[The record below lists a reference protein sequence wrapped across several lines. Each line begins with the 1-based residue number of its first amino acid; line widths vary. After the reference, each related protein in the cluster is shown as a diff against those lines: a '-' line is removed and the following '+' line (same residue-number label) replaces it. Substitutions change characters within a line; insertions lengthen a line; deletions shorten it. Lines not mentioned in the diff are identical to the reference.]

1 MKKLGISLLV
11 SVIIP
16 TCNSQRTIE
25 KCLNSVRRQT
35 HKNTE
40 TLVVDNFSTDK
51 TASIAKRFGAKVLSL
66 RSERSA
72 ARNYGAQEAGG
83 EFLLFIDSDMELQP
97 EVIEE
102 CLTKCT
108 EDSADA
114 VIIPE
119 KYMSQ
124 GLIGLCRET
133 EKQLLTSR
141 SDLMEIPR
149 FFRRNIFL
157 RLGGFDEKLV
167 CGEDFDFFQ
176 RFNASG
182 YTFGKIEAQLLH
194 FEHVQTFYDV
204 ATKGYGYGKTLVNLM
219 EKAPKNTVRRYGI
232 LRMSSVKKIGSETRS
247 LKVLFVFV
255 FMKVVEYLSYSCGLF
270 SASVEKSFV
279 KKGFD
284 RFSAGAR
291 KKSGFIAG
299 WLLLFL
305 VALVVFRNFFFTNG
319 LPGGNDTF
327 GWVSRE
333 YIFAR
338 NFRWLYVWR
347 PYSFGFVEGINLMDL
362 FFMIT
367 DFAFTDAVATI
378 KVFLFLCFLLAG
390 FSMHAFAYRYTHSS
404 LAALSAG
411 LVYVLNQWFFSQLTE
426 GHVDL
431 VFSYAFAPLLFL
443 LVDRALVKGG
453 LKNLILS
460 SLGLAVFLAGFHANS
475 VVIYGFF
482 LALFLVVY
490 LLFPSR
496 KTRLVGRG
504 RSLLKFL
511 AVCGVAVFL
520 LTAFFT
526 VPFFMNVK
534 AYFMTEE
541 YKYQIEEAESF
552 SASNLVEAFAL
563 GATEEGGYLAV
574 VDVRQG
580 FGITDFPVQA
590 FLFVI
595 FLVCYCAIL
604 FRRDRYTIF
613 FLAATIVS
621 IFISKGSNPP
631 FGGFFNWAWLNIPHF
646 AVFRRPNRWEMMTAF
661 SNAFFVALFISL
673 VYNHVRKER
682 RNSNGS
688 VKLKTRIS
696 KHVHVDPFNASAGL
710 LKDLSAGF
718 RKSCRFL
725 GVTVL
730 ILILLSGL
738 VSCWFFFYNGLLTY
752 RLSKSYVKP
761 FDWVAQ
767 QQGDYKVVTVNKSPG
782 EWANDPNAVTDF
794 AFCRMSTDIGWVH
807 DIGFDSSVIHDKPV
821 LQDGG
826 WEPASKFFLDYLRRD
841 LVEHNMTDDFLKILG
856 SLNYRYVV
864 IPSYSSEKVRDF
876 ILAQEGGHV
885 VYNESDSVIV
895 ECDHFAQRVF
905 SPRNSAIVVG
915 GSEALMSLYKTDSFN
930 LNDVALVF
938 MNPNEAFNTFSD
950 EEMSSSEALIFSG
963 GADVLDA
970 AIPFM
975 GDSVNLILA
984 KDYAVPSGNVTKYWI
999 VSSFWRDSGKLVLG
1013 GDTLTTRGQ
1022 HKVEIPFSVSATADY
1037 EVWMRIAFASDRG
1050 KLSLFLDDE
1059 FLGELSPKTDYWTT
1073 LKWVRI
1079 ATPNLDVGRHVLS
1092 FVNDGSGYNDI
1103 DAICLAKK
1111 TVFETKLNAFT
1122 EKLRSFSGR
1131 MIYLLQPE
1139 DFLQEASPK
1148 WSIISQAYEGHVL
1161 LGENAFINIS
1171 PEATADASSTQFLQ
1185 EEKINASYVTDG
1197 DMKTRWASVPY
1208 DDPPQWLELNW
1219 ANPREIV
1226 AAKIYFERAYAED
1239 YLIQTWDSNQSAWIT
1254 QANVTGNSEL
1264 VRLHFFDDPVTTT
1277 KMRIYV
1283 TKFDG
1288 FALTSIFELE
1298 AYEKSA
1304 TISSSLSILRNG
1316 NYQCFIRANSMLENG
1331 RIYVKLGDETSEV
1344 FMTNVSSGYGWF
1356 DAGTFYVDA
1365 GERELSLGS
1374 LGKVGISQ
1382 ILLVSLTGDEDHTA
1396 LGDLFASNKSTP
1408 TIEYGIVNPCT
1419 YRLQVSATEP
1429 FLLVLSETYNPLWK
1443 ALIENEEISSF
1454 PVYSFLNG
1462 FFINK
1467 TGNLSLTLYFTGQR
1481 YVDAGLKVALTSFL
1495 VSMVIVLTPSR
1506 IPRKI
1511 FSKIRQSRKR
1521 VDS

>member
-1 MKKLGISLLV
+1 VKKLGISPFV

-16 TCNSQRTIE
+16 TCNSQSTIE
-25 KCLNSVRRQT
+25 KCLNSIGMQT
-35 HKNTE
+35 YKNTE

-51 TASIAKRFGAKVLSL
+51 TASIAKRFGAKILSL

-72 ARNYGAQEAGG
+72 ARNYGAKEASG
-83 EFLLFIDSDMELQP
+83 EFLLFIDSDMELQSG
-97 EVIEE
+97 VIEG
-102 CLTKCT
+102 CLRKCM
-108 EDSADA
+108 EDSVEA
-114 VIIPE
+114 VTIPE
-119 KYMSQ
+119 KYTGQ
-124 GLIGLCRET
+124 GLIGFCRET
-133 EKQLLTSR
+133 EKQLLLGQ

-149 FFRRNIFL
+149 FFRRNVFL

-167 CGEDFDFFQ
+167 CGEDFDFLQ
-176 RFNASG
+176 RFSAFG
-182 YTFGKIEAQLLH
+182 YTFGKIEVQLLH
-194 FEHVQTFYDV
+194 FERAQTFYDV
-204 ATKGYGYGKTLVNLM
+204 ATKGYGYGKTLSNLVK
-219 EKAPKNTVRRYGI
+219 KAPKNTVRRYGI
-232 LRMSSVKKIGSETRS
+232 LRMSSVRKIGNETRS
-247 LKVLFVFV
+247 LKVLFVFI

-270 SASVEKSFV
+270 GAWVEGSFV

-284 RFSAGAR
+284 RFSAGVRR
-291 KKSGFIAG
+291 KGGFMAG
-299 WLLLFL
+299 WLLL
-305 VALVVFRNFFFTNG
+305 ALIALIVFRNFFFTNW

-367 DFAFTDAVATI
+367 NFAFTDAVATI

-390 FSMHAFAYRYTHSS
+390 FSMHGFAYRYTHNN

-411 LVYVLNQWFFSQLTE
+411 LIYVLNQWFFSQLTE

-443 LVDRALVKGG
+443 LVDRALVKRG
-453 LKNLILS
+453 LKNFILS
-460 SLGLAVFLAGFHANS
+460 SLALTVFLTGFHANS

-482 LALFLVVY
+482 LALFLAVY

-496 KTRLVGRG
+496 ETRLVN
-504 RSLLKFL
+504 RSKNLLKFL
-511 AVCGVAVFL
+511 AVCGVIVFL

-552 SASNLVEAFAL
+552 SASNLAEAFAL
-563 GATEEGGYLAV
+563 GATEEGGYLSV

-613 FLAATIVS
+613 FLAAAIVS
-621 IFISKGSNPP
+621 IFISKGANSP
-631 FGGFFNWAWLNIPHF
+631 FGGFFSWAWLNIPHF

-661 SNAFFVALFISL
+661 SNAFFVALFVSL
-673 VYNHVRKER
+673 VYNYIKKER
-682 RNSNGS
+682 GNLNEPA
-688 VKLKTRIS
+688 KLKTRIS
-696 KHVHVDPFNASAGL
+696 KHVHADPFNASADV

-767 QQGDYKVVTVNKSPG
+767 QQGDYKVVTVNKGPG

-905 SPRNSAIVVG
+905 CPKNSAIVVG
-915 GSEALMSLYKTDSFN
+915 GSEALTSLYKTDSFN
-930 LNDVALVF
+930 LNDLALVF
-938 MNPNEAFNTFSD
+938 MNPSEAFNTFSN
-950 EEMSSSEALIFSG
+950 EKLSSSEALIFSG

-1022 HKVEIPFSVSATADY
+1022 HRVDIPFSISVAGDY
-1037 EVWMRIAFASDRG
+1037 EGWMRIAFASDRG

-1059 FLGELSPKTDYWTT
+1059 SLGELSPKTDYWTT

-1079 ATPNLDVGRHVLS
+1079 ATPNLGVGHHVLS
-1092 FVNDGSGYNDI
+1092 FINDGSGYNDI
-1103 DAICLAKK
+1103 DAICLAEK
-1111 TVFETKLNAFT
+1111 TLFETKLNAFT
-1122 EKLRSFSGR
+1122 ERLSSFSGK
-1131 MIYLLQPE
+1131 IVYLLQPE
-1139 DFLQEASPK
+1139 DFLQKTSPK
-1148 WSIISQAYEGHVL
+1148 WSIVSQAYEGHVL

-1171 PEATADASSTQFLQ
+1171 PEAAADASSTQSLQ
-1185 EEKINASYVTDG
+1185 EEKINASCVTDG
-1197 DMKTRWASVPY
+1197 DMKTRWASIPY
-1208 DDPPQWLELNW
+1208 EDPPQWLELDW

-1254 QANVTGNSEL
+1254 HASVTGNTEL

-1304 TISSSLSILRNG
+1304 TISSSFSILRNG

-1344 FMTNVSSGYGWF
+1344 SMTNVSSGYQWF

-1382 ILLVSLTGDEDHTA
+1382 ILLVSLSGDENNATLA
-1396 LGDLFASNKSTP
+1396 DLFASNKSTAA
-1408 TIEYGIVNPCT
+1408 IEYEIVNPCT
-1419 YRLQVSATEP
+1419 YRLQVNATEP

-1467 TGNLSLTLYFTGQR
+1467 TGNLNLTLYFTGQR

-1495 VSMVIVLTPSR
+1495 VCIGVILTPAR

-1511 FSKIRQSRKR
+1511 FSKIRRSRKR
-1521 VDS
+1521 VVS